1 MSSRL
6 DRKAGRDP
14 TPRGGTAYRPP
25 APESGSPR
33 LSSPNGASMKRTV
46 LFAFLFVFA
55 GALVASA
62 RVEWIPTTRD
72 EIIAYKQN
80 EVEVV
85 LVDLISYDTN
95 GLLVVV
101 S

>member
-1 MSSRL
+1 
-6 DRKAGRDP
+6 
-14 TPRGGTAYRPP
+14 
-25 APESGSPR
+25 
-33 LSSPNGASMKRTV
+33 MKRTV

-101 S
+101 SPPQKYYGGSVNLTNMFIVMGTSKNPYLCGLITSIG